1 MWSLCQSAIGFDVVS
16 SFVMNEYFSKADSVE
31 NPKWNVQVI
40 NVDMTCQVDGVVL
53 ILISERVSLS

>member
-1 MWSLCQSAIGFDVVS
+1 
-16 SFVMNEYFSKADSVE
+16 MNEYFSKADSVE